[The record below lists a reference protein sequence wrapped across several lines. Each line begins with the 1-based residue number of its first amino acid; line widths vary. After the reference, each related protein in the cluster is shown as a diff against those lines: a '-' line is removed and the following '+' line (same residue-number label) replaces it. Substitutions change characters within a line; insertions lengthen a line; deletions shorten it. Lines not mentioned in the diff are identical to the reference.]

1 MKEDN
6 VNHWWRVV
14 VSVSVLGGVACG
26 GSLSEAG
33 AQVKLMKADPPQGC
47 AEVGGVSGYKVGPN
61 YQERLKNDLRN
72 DAAAKGA
79 NYVRLETLTS
89 DGNAS
94 GTAFRCP
101 EAPSVTSAPV
111 SPHP

>member
-1 MKEDN
+1 MGK
-6 VNHWWRVV
+6 HSGLIVV
-14 VSVSVLGGVACG
+14 VGLAVGTVACG
-26 GSLSEAG
+26 GSLTEAG
-33 AQVKLMKADPPQGC
+33 ARVKLMKADPPQAC
-47 AEVGGVSGYKVGPN
+47 TEVGSVSGYKVGPN

-72 DAAAKGA
+72 DAAGKGA

-101 EAPSVTSAPV
+101 DQAATPPPSTSSAP
-111 SPHP
+111 